1 MSDRSITI
9 KMGQKAYE
17 MLEDVAAEHDDT
29 MEEVVVRL
37 MTRGMAGKLRDNMAD
52 LDKRAIRLLPKADS

>member
-9 KMGQKAYE
+9 KMGQKTYE

-37 MTRGMAGKLRDNMAD
+37 MTKGMAGKLRDKMAA
-52 LDKRAIRLLPKADS
+52 LDKRALRLLPKGEA